1 MNREFKIVEP
11 EFVSKAKQSAVAAVE
26 ARFAREEKK
35 KKQADRRSRVKG
47 CLAWLILLLIAA
59 AGGVYFACYY
69 YGVNVSEVHMRIHDA
84 IKGRWYAQMEKV
96 FRTAP
101 VDYWKDAPSTIHP
114 GKVLTNTMYHAL
126 VPEGGERVLLELTAV
141 PGEDLRVRRLAPLD
155 DPIDLSS
162 KEFARLVAK
171 TPYLISVDGKVY
183 FCSPKKTS
191 IDKDDFR
198 ASLFS
203 GPQANRP
210 PAGR

>member
-1 MNREFKIVEP
+1 MSREFKIVEP
-11 EFVSKAKQSAVAAVE
+11 EFVSRAKQSAVAAVE

-35 KKQADRRSRVKG
+35 KQQADRRTRAKG
-47 CLAWLILLLIAA
+47 CLVWLILLLIAV
-59 AGGVYFACYY
+59 AGGVYFACRY
-69 YGVNVSEVHMRIHDA
+69 YGVDVTEVHMRIHEA
-84 IKGRWYAQMEKV
+84 IKGRRYARMENV

-101 VDYWKDAPSTIHP
+101 VEYWKDAPSALHP
-114 GKVLTNTMYHAL
+114 GKVSTNTVYHAL
-126 VPEGGERVLLELTAV
+126 VPEGSDRVMLELTAV
-141 PGEDLRVRRLAPLD
+141 PGEGLKVRQLAPLD
-155 DPIDLSS
+155 DPINLST

-203 GPQANRP
+203 DPQANRP
-210 PAGR
+210 PAAR